1 MSKLSVLC
9 QLNGGCMGCCGHD
22 FGSVAEMKEAIKKNT
37 SEYLKIN
44 VGKEEDMV
52 KFRDRA
58 YTMDLRKGVCR
69 NLIEKDGKIFC
80 PLHPTLNDG
89 KELRLGHCD
98 IDYLCKTAREFEDWS
113 EEKKQRFL
121 KFVAGKKLD
130 KIKYSI
136 LMDDG
141 GLLEEFCN

>member
-1 MSKLSVLC
+1 
-9 QLNGGCMGCCGHD
+9 MGCCGHD